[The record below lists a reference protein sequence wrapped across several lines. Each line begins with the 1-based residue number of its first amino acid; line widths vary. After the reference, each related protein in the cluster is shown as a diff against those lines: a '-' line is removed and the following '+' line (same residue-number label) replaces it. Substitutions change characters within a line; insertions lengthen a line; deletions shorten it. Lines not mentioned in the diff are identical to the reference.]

1 MAQTLYTKIG
11 RILKKM
17 LGISD
22 VSLLKKNIHKRI
34 GMLLYHRKYTAAEL
48 VSLMQQMGMKAG
60 SVVCIHSSMKE
71 FYNYRGTAEELI
83 TAILDVL
90 GPEGTLMMP
99 AFPKNELRFREG
111 YVFNPSTDPTGAGYL
126 AEAFRRYPGVGR
138 GFPSR
143 DSGVK
148 RSISVQQ
155 SVCAIGKYADF
166 LTSEHTTDR
175 DPWGEH
181 SPWQKMI
188 SLGAIVFNLGM
199 PRAYMG
205 TFHHCVESILQY
217 EHPYWAQFFTGEVA
231 YSYYD
236 ANGEVVTYRQQDSNL
251 ERRTR
256 ESNIFRHFD
265 ENDWQVRRISN
276 LEVKAFYMTNCFPK
290 MLQMGRSGISVYY
303 VPSPKEYKFQQ

>member
-1 MAQTLYTKIG
+1 MQSLYTKIG
-11 RILKKM
+11 RYVKKL
-17 LGISD
+17 LGIED
-22 VSLLKKNIHKRI
+22 ISLLKKNIHKRI
-34 GMLLYHRKYTAAEL
+34 GMLVYHRKYTAAEL

-83 TAILDVL
+83 SAILEVL

-111 YVFNPSTDPTGAGYL
+111 YIFNPAADPTGAGYL
-126 AEAFRRYPGVGR
+126 AEAFRRYQ
-138 GFPSR
+138 
-143 DSGVK
+143 GVK
-148 RSISVQQ
+148 RSVSIQQ

-166 LTSEHTTDR
+166 LTSEHTIDR

-231 YSYYD
+231 YRYYD
-236 ANGEVVTYRQQDSNL
+236 ENGDVITYRQQDCNL

-256 ESNIFRHFD
+256 ESNIFSNFD
-265 ENDWQVRRISN
+265 ETDWQVRHISN
-276 LEVKAFYMTNCFPK
+276 LEVKAFYMANCFPK
-290 MLQMGRSGISVYY
+290 MLRMGRSGISVYY
-303 VPSPKEYKFQQ
+303 VPSPKGYKFP